1 MGMRIAKQGSLS
13 TLESSMQTHLKMIV
27 VSIAAALAGGA
38 VAQTPSI
45 RGAASAAVTPG
56 DQNMGRNPE
65 NRSGGLMGND
75 RTETGTAATAVGRAA
90 SAAVT
95 PGDQNM
101 GRNPENRSGG
111 LMGAERKGN
120 GSGATGSPRPAR
132 ADRG

>member
-1 MGMRIAKQGSLS
+1 MKANMKL
-13 TLESSMQTHLKMIV
+13 IV
-27 VSIAAALAGGA
+27 VIATALAGVA
-38 VAQTPSI
+38 AAQTPTIS
-45 RGAASAAVTPG
+45 GAASAAVTPG

-75 RTETGTAATAVGRAA
+75 RNGIGTAVTGVGRAA

-111 LMGAERKGN
+111 LMGNDRTGT
-120 GSGATGSPRPAR
+120 GSDSTGSPRPAR